1 MKEEEKV
8 SMKIEKTEQVDSSKS
23 KHPQKPKSYKTL
35 LPAKPSYPTQLS
47 LIVVYYRPLFPHM
60 VLPVLIQKRIF
71 RLALKYAEKQGN
83 FIMISLSYAESDS
96 EKEINNK
103 KICKIGVL
111 ARIVKIL
118 ENPNSNKEVQVIFEI
133 VGRTQI
139 VSFLRKEPFFLVEVE
154 HLKIPS
160 FRNNDTIR
168 AYCREILNNVRE
180 LVRMYPVIKEEL
192 NQYLVEDI
200 SITDANKL
208 ADFTASILTSKKEEL
223 QMVLETLNVL
233 ERLKKVLL
241 LVKQELDLGK
251 LQAKISK
258 QIEKRISKSQR
269 DFFLNEQLK
278 EIKKELGLTKDDKK
292 QEADKFIER
301 AAHLK
306 FSPEAQK
313 IFDEEIQKIY
323 LLDNHAAEFTV
334 TRNYLDWITTLPWG
348 IFAEE
353 PLNLKKAKKILE
365 IDHYGLEDVKQRIL
379 EFIAVTKLAK
389 KDASSVLCFVGPPG
403 VGKTSVGK
411 SIANTLKRPFYRF
424 SVGGM
429 RDEAEIK
436 GHRRTY
442 IGAMPGKFIQTLKQ
456 TKVANPVIM
465 LDEIDKMGTSYQGD
479 PASALLEVFDQEQN
493 HSFVD
498 HYLDIPFD
506 LSKVLFIATANQLDS
521 ISPVL
526 LDRMEILRLSGYI
539 TSEKLHIARR
549 YIIPKQRK
557 RHGLK
562 STQLNFTD
570 SAITKIIEGYARES
584 GVRHLEKLIQKIC
597 RQVAVDVTSSRK
609 KEKSK
614 TTINLQ
620 RVEKYLKKPI
630 FLDDAIQNSNNSG
643 IVNGL
648 AWTSMGGDVLSIEA
662 VAMESPKKGLKQTGQ
677 LGKVMIESS
686 EIAYSYVIANLK
698 KFKGKEGFFEKHF
711 IHLHVPAGATP
722 KDGPSAGV
730 TMASALISLML
741 AKPVD
746 KKIGM
751 TGELTLSGSVL
762 AIGGLKEKIIA
773 SKRN

>member
-630 FLDDAIQNSNNSG
+630 FLDDVFRL
-643 IVNGL
+643 VNG
-648 AWTSMGGDVLSIEA
+648 
-662 VAMESPKKGLKQTGQ
+662 
-677 LGKVMIESS
+677 
-686 EIAYSYVIANLK
+686 N
-698 KFKGKEGFFEKHF
+698 KH
-711 IHLHVPAGATP
+711 
-722 KDGPSAGV
+722 
-730 TMASALISLML
+730 
-741 AKPVD
+741 
-746 KKIGM
+746 
-751 TGELTLSGSVL
+751 
-762 AIGGLKEKIIA
+762 
-773 SKRN
+773 

>member
-643 IVNGL
+643 ILG
-648 AWTSMGGDVLSIEA
+648 SMD
-662 VAMESPKKGLKQTGQ
+662 
-677 LGKVMIESS
+677 
-686 EIAYSYVIANLK
+686 
-698 KFKGKEGFFEKHF
+698 
-711 IHLHVPAGATP
+711 
-722 KDGPSAGV
+722 
-730 TMASALISLML
+730 
-741 AKPVD
+741 
-746 KKIGM
+746 
-751 TGELTLSGSVL
+751 
-762 AIGGLKEKIIA
+762 
-773 SKRN
+773 

>member
-711 IHLHVPAGATP
+711 IHKATP

-730 TMASALISLML
+730 
-741 AKPVD
+741 KWQ
-746 KKIGM
+746 
-751 TGELTLSGSVL
+751 VL
-762 AIGGLKEKIIA
+762 
-773 SKRN
+773 

>member
-456 TKVANPVIM
+456 TKVANPVI
-465 LDEIDKMGTSYQGD
+465 
-479 PASALLEVFDQEQN
+479 
-493 HSFVD
+493 
-498 HYLDIPFD
+498 
-506 LSKVLFIATANQLDS
+506 
-521 ISPVL
+521 
-526 LDRMEILRLSGYI
+526 
-539 TSEKLHIARR
+539 
-549 YIIPKQRK
+549 
-557 RHGLK
+557 
-562 STQLNFTD
+562 
-570 SAITKIIEGYARES
+570 
-584 GVRHLEKLIQKIC
+584 C
-597 RQVAVDVTSSRK
+597 
-609 KEKSK
+609 
-614 TTINLQ
+614 
-620 RVEKYLKKPI
+620 
-630 FLDDAIQNSNNSG
+630 
-643 IVNGL
+643 
-648 AWTSMGGDVLSIEA
+648 
-662 VAMESPKKGLKQTGQ
+662 
-677 LGKVMIESS
+677 
-686 EIAYSYVIANLK
+686 
-698 KFKGKEGFFEKHF
+698 
-711 IHLHVPAGATP
+711 
-722 KDGPSAGV
+722 
-730 TMASALISLML
+730 
-741 AKPVD
+741 
-746 KKIGM
+746 
-751 TGELTLSGSVL
+751 
-762 AIGGLKEKIIA
+762 
-773 SKRN
+773 

>member
-1 MKEEEKV
+1 M
-8 SMKIEKTEQVDSSKS
+8 
-23 KHPQKPKSYKTL
+23 
-35 LPAKPSYPTQLS
+35 
-47 LIVVYYRPLFPHM
+47 
-60 VLPVLIQKRIF
+60 
-71 RLALKYAEKQGN
+71 
-83 FIMISLSYAESDS
+83 
-96 EKEINNK
+96 
-103 KICKIGVL
+103 
-111 ARIVKIL
+111 
-118 ENPNSNKEVQVIFEI
+118 
-133 VGRTQI
+133 
-139 VSFLRKEPFFLVEVE
+139 
-154 HLKIPS
+154 
-160 FRNNDTIR
+160 
-168 AYCREILNNVRE
+168 
-180 LVRMYPVIKEEL
+180 
-192 NQYLVEDI
+192 
-200 SITDANKL
+200 
-208 ADFTASILTSKKEEL
+208 
-223 QMVLETLNVL
+223 
-233 ERLKKVLL
+233 
-241 LVKQELDLGK
+241 
-251 LQAKISK
+251 
-258 QIEKRISKSQR
+258 
-269 DFFLNEQLK
+269 
-278 EIKKELGLTKDDKK
+278 
-292 QEADKFIER
+292 
-301 AAHLK
+301 
-306 FSPEAQK
+306 
-313 IFDEEIQKIY
+313 
-323 LLDNHAAEFTV
+323 
-334 TRNYLDWITTLPWG
+334 
-348 IFAEE
+348 
-353 PLNLKKAKKILE
+353 
-365 IDHYGLEDVKQRIL
+365 
-379 EFIAVTKLAK
+379 
-389 KDASSVLCFVGPPG
+389 LCFVGPPG

-773 SKRN
+773 SKRNGLEKIIVPLANKKDYDELPKHLKTGLKVYFAQNYYEVFRRIF